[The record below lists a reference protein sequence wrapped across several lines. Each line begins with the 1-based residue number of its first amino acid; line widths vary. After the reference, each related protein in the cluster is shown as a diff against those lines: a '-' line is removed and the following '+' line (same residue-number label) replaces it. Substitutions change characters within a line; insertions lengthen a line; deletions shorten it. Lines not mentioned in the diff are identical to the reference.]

1 MQPEDPQPHN
11 GLGRPLGEIGFG
23 NPNRDDKILR
33 LAARSP
39 RSALAELTGAII
51 APFMGNITVVFP
63 DPSVT
68 IIGGNLDVTVLGAD
82 TFIQDLVF
90 DIQAPNAFTGNVW
103 KSMQD
108 FFFNKTSG
116 IQATLHVTG
125 RPKYA
130 VADNMTPIS
139 SLMDFIPA
147 NWPEGWMLKKE
158 NSLHMD
164 FSPGSPLPAGTEN
177 GFFPYTVTATFRGW
191 QYVCQD
197 IDNLSTDQVLAA
209 LKSSGYNVDYLAQF
223 NWWR

>member
-1 MQPEDPQPHN
+1 MTPEEQAKQHN
-11 GLGRPLGEIGFG
+11 GLGRPVGTVGFG

-39 RSALAELTGAII
+39 RSALAELTGAIL
-51 APFMGNITVVFP
+51 APFMGNIVVVFEDAAQQIAP
-63 DPSVT
+63 GD
-68 IIGGNLDVTVLGAD
+68 LDVIVLGAD

-90 DIQAPNAFTGNVW
+90 DIQSPSNFTGNVW

-116 IQATLHVTG
+116 LASDLHVTG

-130 VADNMTPIS
+130 VADNQTPIS

-158 NSLHMD
+158 NSLHMN
-164 FSPGSPLPAGTEN
+164 FTPQSPLPAAG
-177 GFFPYTVTATFRGW
+177 FPYTITSTFRGW
-191 QYVCQD
+191 QYVCPD
-197 IDNLSTDQVLAA
+197 IDNMSTDQVLAS
-209 LKSSGYNVDYLAQF
+209 LKECGYNVDYLAQF